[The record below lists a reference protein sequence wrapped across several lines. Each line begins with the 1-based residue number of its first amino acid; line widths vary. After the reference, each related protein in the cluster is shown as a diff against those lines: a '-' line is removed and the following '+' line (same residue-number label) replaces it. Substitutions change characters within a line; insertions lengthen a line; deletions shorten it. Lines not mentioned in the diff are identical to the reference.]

1 MDSEVSFVL
10 TVVALHIFGRTQ
22 VAWMGP
28 PPRLIYFKGGGHAVE
43 DLDE

>member
-28 PPRLIYFKGGGHAVE
+28 PPRLIYFKGGGHAAE